1 MNIKRWLTTM
11 AWLALSF
18 TVSAKEFAA
27 SGLASQTV
35 FNPERESTIEVDIW
49 YPTTLDS
56 THFEF
61 GKNKVFVGTKTNR
74 NAPIAS
80 GKHPIV
86 LLAHGGMRASPFH
99 AGWVASGLAKAG
111 FIVVVPQQVGLSAAN
126 VTSAPRELW
135 LRPSDLS
142 ISLTHLIDTAP
153 FKQAIDTDHVYGVGF
168 FLGGTSMLSLAGARF
183 DPALYKQSCEQEG
196 VNVDCQ
202 WLQKNKVDLGKVSEP
217 MLSRTNH
224 DDRVKAIVAIN
235 PELTKTLDA
244 QSLGDI
250 KVPVKVMDIRGRH
263 AALPELEVAESI
275 AAIPNMTLMKTPH
288 TTIFSAFSR
297 CTAKGAQLLAL
308 EEEGHLCQTSEQQ
321 SREEAHRLIIESIT
335 QFIGK
340 H

>member
-1 MNIKRWLTTM
+1 MNIKRCFTAM
-11 AWLALSF
+11 VGLALSF
-18 TVSAKEFAA
+18 NVSAKEFAT

-56 THFEF
+56 ASFEF

-74 NAPIAS
+74 NAPVAS
-80 GKHPIV
+80 GKHPVV
-86 LLAHGGMRASPFH
+86 LLAHGGMRAAPFH

-111 FIVVVPQQVGLSAAN
+111 FIVVVPQQLGFSAAN
-126 VTSAPRELW
+126 VTSAPSELW

-153 FKQAIDTDHVYGVGF
+153 FKQAIDTDHVYGIGF
-168 FLGGTSMLSLAGARF
+168 FLGGTSMLSLAGAKF
-183 DPALYKQSCEQEG
+183 EPALYKQSCTQEG
-196 VNVDCQ
+196 VNIDCR
-202 WLQKNKVDLGKVSEP
+202 WLQKNKVDLSKVSES
-217 MLSRTNH
+217 MLGRTNH

-275 AAIPNMTLMKTPH
+275 AAIPQMTLMKTPH

-297 CTAKGAQLLAL
+297 CTEKGVQILAL
-308 EEEGHLCQTSEQQ
+308 EGEGHLCQTSAQQ
-321 SREEAHRLIIESIT
+321 SREEAHRLIMNAIIR
-335 QFIGK
+335 FID
-340 H
+340 HQ